1 MYTEHNLNPRRTG
14 KTALRILILRQNNM
28 AFFNKP
34 RANVDGLWQAKD
46 YPGLAAVLD
55 SEDPGNRADAA
66 RALAALG
73 VPAIPDILTALEDVH
88 PVSRERMVEALASTG
103 TPSIP
108 LLLAL
113 TLRASPALQASIARA
128 IASAGDSMVEAL
140 LPALHHQQPTVRRA
154 TVIALRGMGRKAFK
168 PLSGAL
174 RDSDPSVQKEAAN
187 VLASLRWSP
196 GDLQEKVLFYYL
208 REDWTE
214 LARLQGAAVPI
225 LLKALASE
233 NTRVRC
239 ESARTLGKIRDPQAI
254 PQLIKAVKDPRVDV
268 RIRAIEALGEM
279 GDDRAKPPLADAL
292 NDPHHQVRMEAAWA
306 LGRLGWVPQ
315 SDLERATYLIARE
328 QWMDLVRMGRPA
340 ILPLIQAL
348 GVEYSGVRTGACE
361 ALRQLGQPALRALHM
376 EASAKDPVRKQRAQS
391 ALEYI
396 RQRQEELSR
405 NQPIQEDSS
414 RYEKELKEG
423 LAIQK
428 RFEKKF
434 RRPGYAPGRQIKE
447 PSPPPR
453 KEEVTQ
459 KDPETPAEQAAKEP
473 EAAISLTDLIQE
485 SRQAEA
491 AWARVK
497 ARWMNETSAAPSGA
511 IPLDQLIPLE
521 FEQEI
526 VETGEAEQEERP
538 ALLAEQEVREPEILE
553 IPKISTK
560 IVEPPE
566 SPEPLP
572 EKTPLEKCLEA
583 LRSGDDNIRE
593 AAVAALQG
601 MGKAGV
607 GYLIEVLSDPYY
619 GVRIAAAEGL
629 GELRDRSAAD
639 ALIRT
644 LRDAREDVRIAAA
657 GALGRIGDRRAVEP
671 LIGLFADRYHGVR
684 VAAADAVAEFGRDA
698 LSPLEEALSD
708 PVPVVRMTA
717 AKAIGLIGATESIPV
732 LIEHL
737 GDAAPEVRWSV
748 ARALGDFGSLAIEP
762 LALVLKKGSKE
773 MRLAAIDALWEMPDK
788 RAGDVL
794 RSALEDE
801 DEDVRAKAAAALRK
815 RQVIDVWRVALGSQ
829 VQEEELTLKRK
840 AIRQEDRKA
849 FELSGREQ
857 IDTLIGALKDKE
869 WNTQLG
875 AATRLIMMGR
885 PAVEGLI
892 HALRNEDPEIQAAA
906 ASVLGDMRETAVTP
920 LMDALNDPDRF
931 VRLVA
936 ARNLGKIGSKRAIEA
951 LIGSLHQEPDNEV
964 RAAVAE
970 ALGYMGS
977 KQAIEPLALALQDRN
992 EAVKIA
998 AARSLGY
1005 IGSLRAIEPLV
1016 LALSDTDDR
1025 VRYAA
1030 LEALKDPG
1038 QAMRSRLVK
1047 ALRTTDGEFRA
1058 GVAEALEAGG
1068 WEPETVEEQVLYL
1081 IARNRWAEVEQ
1092 AGAEALPVLIG
1103 VLSDPSIEVRTNA
1116 VRAVARI
1123 GGEVAVAPLILALQD
1138 DALGVRKRA
1147 ERALIDM
1154 GNAVLA
1160 ELELVLEGGRPE
1172 AREGLQ
1178 RIIDE
1183 IRAKDEKA
1191 A

>member
-1 MYTEHNLNPRRTG
+1 
-14 KTALRILILRQNNM
+14 M

-34 RANVDGLWQAKD
+34 RANVDGLRQAKD

-73 VPAIPDILTALEDVH
+73 VPAIPDILTALEDAR
-88 PVSRERMVEALASTG
+88 PVSRERMAEALASAG

-113 TLRASPALQASIARA
+113 ILRASPALQASIARA
-128 IASAGDSMVEAL
+128 IAEIGDPMVEAL
-140 LPALHHQQPTVRRA
+140 LPALHHQQPVIRRA
-154 TVIALRGMGRKAFK
+154 TVIALQGMGRKAFM
-168 PLSGAL
+168 PLSEAL
-174 RDSDPSVQKEAAN
+174 RDSNPSVQKEAAN
-187 VLASLRWSP
+187 VLASMRWSP
-196 GDLQEKVLFYYL
+196 EGLQEKVQFYYL

-233 NTRVRC
+233 NAWIRC
-239 ESARTLGKIRDPQAI
+239 ESAQTLGKIRDSRAI
-254 PQLIKAVKDPRVDV
+254 PQLIKAVKDPRIDV
-268 RIRAIEALGEM
+268 RVRAIEALGEM

-306 LGRLGWVPQ
+306 LGRLGWVPR
-315 SDLERATYLIARE
+315 SDLERAAYLIARE

-361 ALRQLGQPALRALHM
+361 ALRQLGPPALRALHM
-376 EASAKDPVRKQRAQS
+376 EASAKDPARKQRAQS

-405 NQPIQEDSS
+405 NQPVQEDSS

-423 LAIQK
+423 LAIQR

-447 PSPPPR
+447 PSPPPK
-453 KEEVTQ
+453 KEEAT
-459 KDPETPAEQAAKEP
+459 PEKPAEQAAKEP
-473 EAAISLTDLIQE
+473 EVAASLGDLIQE
-485 SRQAEA
+485 SQQAEA

-497 ARWMNETSAAPSGA
+497 ARRMAETSVAPSGA

-526 VETGEAEQEERP
+526 IETGEAEQEERP
-538 ALLAEQEVREPEILE
+538 ALRAEQEVQEPEIPE
-553 IPKISTK
+553 IPTK
-560 IVEPPE
+560 TVEPPE
-566 SPEPLP
+566 PPEPLP

-601 MGKAGV
+601 MGKEGV
-607 GYLIEVLSDPYY
+607 RYLIEALSDPYY

-629 GELRDRSAAD
+629 GELGDRSAVD

-657 GALGRIGDRRAVEP
+657 HALGRIGDRRAIGP
-671 LIGLFADRYHGVR
+671 LIHLFADRYHGVR
-684 VAAADAVAEFGRDA
+684 VAAADAIVEFGRDA
-698 LSPLEEALSD
+698 LRPLEEALSD

-773 MRLAAIDALWEMPDK
+773 MRLAAIDALWEMLDT

-794 RSALEDE
+794 RLALEDE
-801 DEDVRAKAAAALRK
+801 DEDVRAKAMAALRK

-829 VQEEELTLKRK
+829 VQDEERTVKKRTT
-840 AIRQEDRKA
+840 RQEDRKA
-849 FELSGREQ
+849 FEQSGREQ

-875 AATRLIMMGR
+875 AATHLIMMGR

-892 HALRNEDPEIQAAA
+892 QALRSEDPEIQTAA
-906 ASVLGDMRETAVTP
+906 ASILGDMRETAVTP
-920 LMDALNDPDRF
+920 LMDALNDTDRF

-936 ARNLGKIGSKRAIEA
+936 ARNLGKIGNKRAIEA
-951 LIGSLHQEPDNEV
+951 LIGSLHQEPDSEV

-977 KQAIEPLALALQDRN
+977 KQAIEPLALALQDRS
-992 EAVKIA
+992 ETVKIA

-1016 LALSDTDDR
+1016 LALNDMDDR

-1038 QAMRSRLVK
+1038 QTMRSHLVK

-1068 WEPETVEEQVLYL
+1068 WEPETAEEQALYL
-1081 IARNRWAEVEQ
+1081 IALNRWAEVEQ
-1092 AGAEALPVLIG
+1092 AGAEALPVLIE
-1103 VLSDPSIEVRTNA
+1103 VLSDPSLEVRTNA
-1116 VRAVARI
+1116 VRAIARI
-1123 GGEVAVAPLILALQD
+1123 GGEEAIAPLIQALQD

-1160 ELELVLEGGRPE
+1160 ELELALEEGRPE

-1183 IRAKDEKA
+1183 IRVKGEEA

>member
-1 MYTEHNLNPRRTG
+1 
-14 KTALRILILRQNNM
+14 M
-28 AFFNKP
+28 AFFNKS
-34 RANVDGLWQAKD
+34 RANVDGLRQAKD
-46 YPGLAAVLD
+46 YPGLVAVLD

-66 RALAALG
+66 RALTALG
-73 VPAIPDILTALEDVH
+73 VPAIPDILTALEDAR
-88 PVSRERMVEALASTG
+88 PVSRKRMAEALASAG

-113 TLRASPALQASIARA
+113 ILQASPALQASIARA
-128 IASAGDSMVEAL
+128 IAEIDDSMVEAL
-140 LPALHHQQPTVRRA
+140 LPALHHQQPTIRRA
-154 TVIALRGMGRKAFK
+154 TVIALQGMGRKAFT
-168 PLSGAL
+168 PLSQAL
-174 RDSDPSVQKEAAN
+174 RDSNQSVQKEAAN
-187 VLASLRWSP
+187 VLASMQWSP
-196 GDLQEKVLFYYL
+196 GDLQEKVQFYYL

-225 LLKALASE
+225 LLKALASG
-233 NTRVRC
+233 NARVRC

-254 PQLIKAVKDPRVDV
+254 PQLIKAVKDPQTDV

-306 LGRLGWVPQ
+306 LGRLGWVPRN
-315 SDLERATYLIARE
+315 DLQRAAYLIARE
-328 QWMDLVRMGRPA
+328 QWIELVRMGRPA

-361 ALRQLGQPALRALHM
+361 ALRQLGQPALRALHT
-376 EASAKDPVRKQRAQS
+376 EASAKDPARKQRAQS
-391 ALEYI
+391 ALKYI

-405 NQPIQEDSS
+405 NQPMQEDSS
-414 RYEKELKEG
+414 RYEKELREG
-423 LAIQK
+423 LAIQR

-434 RRPGYAPGRQIKE
+434 RRPGYAQGRQIKE

-453 KEEVTQ
+453 KEEPT
-459 KDPETPAEQAAKEP
+459 PESPENPADQAIKEP
-473 EAAISLTDLIQE
+473 EGAVSLGDLIQE

-491 AWARVK
+491 AWAQVK
-497 ARWMNETSAAPSGA
+497 ARWMVDTSAAPSGA

-526 VETGEAEQEERP
+526 VETCEAEQEERP
-538 ALLAEQEVREPEILE
+538 AFWAEQEVREPEI
-553 IPKISTK
+553 PTK
-560 IVEPPE
+560 KVEPPE
-566 SPEPLP
+566 PPEPLP

-593 AAVAALQG
+593 AAVAVLQG
-601 MGKAGV
+601 MGKEGV
-607 GYLIEVLSDPYY
+607 GYLIEALSDPYY

-629 GELRDRSAAD
+629 GELRDKGAVG
-639 ALIRT
+639 ALTRT
-644 LRDAREDVRIAAA
+644 LHDAREDVRIAAA
-657 GALGRIGDRRAVEP
+657 HALGRIGDRRAIGP
-671 LIGLFADRYHGVR
+671 LIRLFADRYHGVR
-684 VAAADAVAEFGRDA
+684 VVAADAIVEFGRDA
-698 LSPLEEALSD
+698 LRPLEEALSD

-762 LALVLKKGSKE
+762 LALVLEKGRKE
-773 MRLAAIDALWEMPDK
+773 MRLAAIDALWEMLDK

-829 VQEEELTLKRK
+829 VQEEERTSKKR
-840 AIRQEDRKA
+840 ATRQEDRKA
-849 FELSGREQ
+849 FEQSGREQ

-869 WNTQLG
+869 WNTQFG

-892 HALRNEDPEIQAAA
+892 QALRNEDPEIQTAA
-906 ASVLGDMRETAVTP
+906 ASILGDMRETAVTP
-920 LMDALNDPDRF
+920 LMDALKDTDRF

-936 ARNLGKIGSKRAIEA
+936 ARNLGKIGNKRAIDA
-951 LIGSLHQEPDNEV
+951 LSESLRREPDSAV

-977 KQAIEPLALALQDRN
+977 SRVIEPLALALRDRD
-992 EAVKIA
+992 EAVQIA

-1005 IGSLRAIEPLV
+1005 IEDLRAIEPLI
-1016 LALSDTDDR
+1016 LALGDVDDR

-1038 QAMRSRLVK
+1038 DTTRRHLIG
-1047 ALRTTDGEFRA
+1047 ALRSGDAAFRA
-1058 GVAEALEAGG
+1058 GVTEALEAGG
-1068 WEPETVEEQVLYL
+1068 WKPETGEEQTLYL
-1081 IARNRWAEVEQ
+1081 MALDRWAEVEQ
-1092 AGAEALPVLIG
+1092 VGADALPVLAEA
-1103 VLSDPSIEVRTNA
+1103 LSDPSIEVRTNA
-1116 VRAVARI
+1116 VRAIARI
-1123 GGEVAVAPLILALQD
+1123 GGRGAVAPLIRAFQD
-1138 DALGVRKRA
+1138 DALVVRKRA
-1147 ERALIDM
+1147 ERALVGM
-1154 GNAVLA
+1154 GDAVI
-1160 ELELVLEGGRPE
+1160 LELNLAIGMVRPE

-1178 RIIDE
+1178 RIIHE
-1183 IRAKDEKA
+1183 IRAKGERTA
-1191 A
+1191 